1 MDREAQRVTVHRV
14 AKSQTQLKQFR
25 TKDFSHRK
33 CSSLSVG
40 EGFSPV
46 EKHADCDGNIFIPMR
61 WRKFMKS
68 IYQTLNGPLG
78 TLKYLEA
85 VQSLP
90 WGVLWITRTIEVG
103 TFYSVVNVSL
113 TIFIHHL
120 SIDHWFGVC
129 TVMRSGFFRV
139 SDRTELFDINHTFLF
154 FPKIVKFPILFF
166 LLLNLILGLL
176 EPVFSK
182 VSFEEISLWI
192 MAEVCLLLVP
202 IRIAFHAEISA
213 R

>member
-1 MDREAQRVTVHRV
+1 MYREAQRVTVHRV

-103 TFYSVVNVSL
+103 TFCSFVNVSL
-113 TIFIHHL
+113 TIFIHCQQTIGL
-120 SIDHWFGVC
+120 VY
-129 TVMRSGFFRV
+129 VMRSGFFRV
-139 SDRTELFDINHTFLF
+139 SDRTELFDINHNFLF
-154 FPKIVKFPILFF
+154 FPKNCQIS
-166 LLLNLILGLL
+166 NL
-176 EPVFSK
+176 VFSFTESNFGSSIA
-182 VSFEEISLWI
+182 SF
-192 MAEVCLLLVP
+192 
-202 IRIAFHAEISA
+202 F
-213 R
+213 